1 MEITP
6 NEDLMREHGIL
17 HRLLLIYEN
26 LLYRI
31 NYKIK
36 INYKLFLVTAII
48 MHNFIELYHEKTE
61 EKYIFPVLIK
71 HNIHKELI
79 NELILQH
86 KISNKITK
94 KIINIL
100 YDEKNIN
107 VKLLYKYISNFIY
120 MYKYHST
127 REDTI
132 VFQEF
137 RKLLSDIKYQEI
149 SNLIENEEKLI
160 SNNQYTFNK
169 VLKYVIIIEKHLD
182 INDLSNIT
190 KNIKYNLDL

>member
-1 MEITP
+1 MEY
-6 NEDLMREHGIL
+6 
-17 HRLLLIYEN
+17 RLLLIYEI

-36 INYKLFLVTAII
+36 INYKIFLVTAII

-86 KISNKITK
+86 KITK

-107 VKLLYKYISNFIY
+107 VKLL
-120 MYKYHST
+120 
-127 REDTI
+127 
-132 VFQEF
+132 
-137 RKLLSDIKYQEI
+137 
-149 SNLIENEEKLI
+149 
-160 SNNQYTFNK
+160 
-169 VLKYVIIIEKHLD
+169 
-182 INDLSNIT
+182 
-190 KNIKYNLDL
+190 